1 MRVPCTEAPVGL
13 ELWCEGLR
21 VLAVVHVV
29 RVHLLTQRRA
39 GGLMSHVKVVS
50 HMASHMTN
58 HMASYVASHKS
69 SHVTNH
75 MVSYVASHM
84 AGHVS
89 IE

>member
-39 GGLMSHVKVVS
+39 GGLMSHV
-50 HMASHMTN
+50 H
-58 HMASYVASHKS
+58 VASHKA